1 MIEPEDWCHMPE
13 NDFNMDEPT
22 AIIAVPHDL
31 DRRDDLIG
39 TQQYT
44 PEWETKT
51 AISQI
56 LDIVLKPISFTKQ
69 LTEILDVVVSISWL
83 RAEKEGA
90 IFVANGR
97 KELILAVHHDLAPAL
112 LQKCAIVPFG
122 RCLCGK
128 AAAEKRILFRTCVD
142 EDHEIHFP
150 GMRSHGHYNIPL
162 LDNRG
167 DVIGVIV
174 LYLEHGHQPHRE
186 EKHFTA
192 MLGRAVT
199 GVILARN
206 LLLRSEISQ
215 IRLQKA
221 QLDMIHKLVAASE
234 FRDNETGEHI
244 KRLSQYA
251 AVLGKKLGLPAKD
264 VEVLEL
270 AIPMH
275 DIGKMGIADDIL
287 LKPGKLTAEEFST
300 MQQHTEIGA
309 KILSGTHPLMV
320 ASRQIALS
328 HHEKWDGSGYPR
340 GTSGSDIPLFGRICA
355 LVDVFDALT
364 TKRPYKE
371 PWPLEKALSFLQD
384 GAGSHFDPDLV
395 NTFMLCLP
403 EIIRVKA
410 LYNDSNWDSSRRNI
424 LEHKPVHTE
433 KSTWKNEYSIGID
446 FVDDQHK
453 YLINL
458 INRVNE
464 AIEESNSIAIVETV
478 LDMRLYADIHFSEE
492 EELMRKTGYP
502 ALDAHAGLHK
512 GFIKKAD
519 VFLNDLEVSPLAA
532 TVEISTYLLNWL
544 IMHIQTVDSHY
555 ARFIRE
561 NGYPEEMAG

>member
-1 MIEPEDWCHMPE
+1 MPE
-13 NDFNMDEPT
+13 NDYNMGEPT

-31 DRRDDLIG
+31 DRRDDL
-39 TQQYT
+39 TDVQQYT

-69 LTEILDVVVSISWL
+69 LTEVLDVIVSISWL
-83 RAEKEGA
+83 KAEKKGA
-90 IFVANGR
+90 IFVANHR
-97 KELILAVHHDLAPAL
+97 RELVLAVQHDLGTPL

-128 AAAEKRILFRTCVD
+128 AAAEKRILFRNCVD
-142 EDHEIHFP
+142 EDHEINFP
-150 GMRSHGHYNIPL
+150 GMRPHGHYNIPL

-167 DVIGVIV
+167 EVIGVIV
-174 LYLEHGHQPHRE
+174 LYLEHGHKPHRE

-192 MLGRAVT
+192 MLGRAVS
-199 GVILARN
+199 GIILARN
-206 LLLRSEISQ
+206 LLLRSEISR

-221 QLDMIHKLVAASE
+221 QRDMMLKLVAASE

-251 AVLGKKLGLPAKD
+251 AVLGRKIGLPAKD
-264 VEVLEL
+264 IEMLEL

-287 LKPGKLTAEEFST
+287 LKPGKLTAEEFSI

-309 KILSGTHPLMV
+309 KILSGSHPLMV

-328 HHEKWDGSGYPR
+328 HHEKWDGSGYPH
-340 GTSGSDIPLFGRICA
+340 GTAGKDIPLFGRICA

-395 NTFMLCLP
+395 DVFMRNLP

-410 LYNDSNWDSSRRNI
+410 LYDDSNWDSSGRKT
-424 LEHKPVHTE
+424 LENKPVRTE
-433 KSTWKNEYSIGID
+433 SSTWKSEYSIGID
-446 FVDDQHK
+446 FVDEQHK

-458 INRVNE
+458 INRIDV
-464 AIEESNSIAIVETV
+464 AIEENNSIAIVETV
-478 LDMRLYADIHFSEE
+478 LDMKLYAEIHFTEE
-492 EELMRKTGYP
+492 EALMRKAGYP
-502 ALDAHAGLHK
+502 ALDPHAKLHQS
-512 GFIKKAD
+512 FITKTD
-519 VFLNDLEVSPLAA
+519 LFLDDLERSPLAA
-532 TVEISTYLLNWL
+532 TVEISTYLMNWWL
-544 IMHIQTVDSHY
+544 QHIQTVDKHY
-555 ARFIRE
+555 ASFIRE
-561 NGYPEEMAG
+561 NGYPESTAD